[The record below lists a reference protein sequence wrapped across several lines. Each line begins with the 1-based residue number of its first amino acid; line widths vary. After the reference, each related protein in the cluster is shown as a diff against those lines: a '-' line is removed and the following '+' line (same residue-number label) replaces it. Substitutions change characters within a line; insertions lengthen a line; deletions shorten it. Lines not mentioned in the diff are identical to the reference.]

1 MALNLNKNWMILV
14 AAIAVGAI
22 AAFGAKNYINNRVA
36 DIEARDKNKAT
47 VKVVVAKE
55 MLEKGIPLTAKNMAV
70 REIPKEWVHSNAI
83 TPDQF
88 SRVEGTKLA
97 YPAQAGEPV
106 IWSQLEGESIPSFS
120 SMLIAG
126 RRAVT
131 VPVDEISS
139 LSGMVAPGDLIDIV
153 VSTQKD
159 SKNYTFTLL
168 QSVKVLATGTQ
179 ISNDKKDAQGNA
191 MTYNTITL
199 DTLPD
204 DAKRIIAAREV
215 GKITALLR
223 SPGDESSVSM
233 SRSDAAAL
241 LGLSGYKGVSS
252 VPVIYGGGEI
262 TEGLSMKD
270 PKELDKMMESL
281 NQNNASLEA
290 AN

>member
-1 MALNLNKNWMILV
+1 MKLNKNWMVLV
-14 AAIAVGAI
+14 AAIVVGGL
-22 AAFGAKNYINNRVA
+22 AAYGAKNYINKRVA
-36 DIEARDKNKAT
+36 DIEAREKGKET
-47 VKVVVAKE
+47 VKVVVAKRA
-55 MLEKGIPLTAKNMAV
+55 LEKGASLSSDNLAV
-70 REIPKEWVHSNAI
+70 REVPKEWVHSSAI
-83 TPDQF
+83 TVDQF
-88 SRVEGTKLA
+88 SRIEGAKLA
-97 YPAQAGEPV
+97 YPMQGGEPV
-106 IWSQLEGESIPSFS
+106 IWSQLEGDVIPSFS

-153 VSTQKD
+153 VSANKD
-159 SKNYTFTLL
+159 AKHYTFTLL

-223 SPGDESSVSM
+223 SPGDESAVSM
-233 SRSDAAAL
+233 SRSEAAAL

-252 VPVIYGGGEI
+252 VPVIYGGGAI
-262 TEGLSMKD
+262 TEGLSIKD
-270 PKELDKMMESL
+270 PQELDKMMESL
-281 NQNNASLEA
+281 NQNTASLETP
-290 AN
+290 

>member
-70 REIPKEWVHSNAI
+70 RDIPKEWVHSNAI

-106 IWSQLEGESIPSFS
+106 VWSQLEGESIPSFS

-168 QSVKVLATGTQ
+168 QSIKVLATGTQ

-270 PKELDKMMESL
+270 PKELDQMMESL

>member
-70 REIPKEWVHSNAI
+70 RDIPKEWVHSNAI

-106 IWSQLEGESIPSFS
+106 VWSQLEGESITSFS
-120 SMLIAG
+120 SMLITG